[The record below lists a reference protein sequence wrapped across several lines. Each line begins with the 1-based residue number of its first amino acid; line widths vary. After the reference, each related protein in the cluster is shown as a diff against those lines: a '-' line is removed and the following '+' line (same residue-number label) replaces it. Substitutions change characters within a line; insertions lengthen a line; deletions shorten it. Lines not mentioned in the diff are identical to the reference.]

1 MGKSAGTGQHG
12 PRDTAAVLGARYWL
26 TDKGEAVVAAIR
38 WSCLELDCDD
48 HGEGDK
54 AAEKHTKAT
63 THATTTSLS
72 GRVAAGKKAT

>member
-1 MGKSAGTGQHG
+1 MTVTWTCLDPSCPETGT
-12 PRDTAAVLGARYWL
+12 A
-26 TDKGEAVVAAIR
+26 
-38 WSCLELDCDD
+38 
-48 HGEGDK
+48 DK